1 MVKNQELLTIQKSSP
16 IISSI
21 TKLNK
26 RKTAKNMPT
35 FDFPT
40 LYAKITHNKL
50 LHVLNEM
57 TEFAFK
63 SGEEIMLI
71 CFLVTVE
78 H

>member
-1 MVKNQELLTIQKSSP
+1 
-16 IISSI
+16 
-21 TKLNK
+21 
-26 RKTAKNMPT
+26 MPT

-50 LHVLNEM
+50 LHVLNEI